1 MSAQTDF
8 RQIIIDTLDV
18 LRIEELKLKEMFKAN
33 AYKKVIQ
40 ELKNLD
46 KPVYSIEDLKDV
58 KGIGSKIKLK
68 IEEILE
74 TGKLNK
80 AEKVKETKEYSIADK
95 LLKIYGV
102 GPAKVNELINKH
114 NISSIEELRQKQ
126 DLLNDKQKIGL
137 KYYEDFLLRI
147 PRSEMDEH
155 NKYITDILQ
164 FIHKDFQVQ
173 IVGSYRRKSDSSGD
187 IDVLIT
193 HKSSKIINDPS
204 LMERIIIRALN
215 KKYTYLTDI
224 LAVGPKMCLA
234 VCKLDGYDKYRRI
247 DFLLTPAEEYPFGI
261 LYFTG
266 NDKFNVDL
274 RNRAIDMGYSLSQ
287 HGLKNTK
294 TDEFVKGLKSEEDI
308 LKFLGFKYIEPEN
321 RK

>member
-1 MSAQTDF
+1 MSSQTDF

-18 LRIEELKLKEMFKAN
+18 LRIEELKLKEIFKAN

-46 KPVYSIEDLKDV
+46 KPIYSIDDLTDI
-58 KGIGSKIKLK
+58 KGIGAKIKTK
-68 IEEILE
+68 IEEIIQ

-80 AEKVKETKEYSIADK
+80 AEKVKENKEHSIADK

-102 GPAKVNELINKH
+102 GPAKVNDLITKH
-114 NISSIEELRQKQ
+114 NISSIEELRQRQ

-137 KYYEDFLLRI
+137 KHYEDFLLRI

-155 NKYITDILQ
+155 NNYINNILK
-164 FIHKDFQVQ
+164 IISKDFEIQ
-173 IVGSYRRKSDSSGD
+173 IVGSYRRKHQDSGD

-215 KKYTYLTDI
+215 RKYTYLTDI

-234 VCKLDGYDKYRRI
+234 VCKLNGYNNYRRI
-247 DFLLTPAEEYPFGI
+247 DFLLTSPEEYPFAI

-274 RNRAIDMGYSLSQ
+274 RNRAIEMGYSLSQ
-287 HGLKNTK
+287 HGLKNVK
-294 TDEFVKGLKSEEDI
+294 TDQFVNGLESETDI
-308 LKFLGFKYIEPEN
+308 LKFLGMNYVEPEN

>member
-8 RQIIIDTLDV
+8 RQIIIDTLDI

-40 ELKNLD
+40 ELKNIN
-46 KPVYSIEDLKDV
+46 KPVYSIDDLTDV

-68 IEEILE
+68 IEEIIE
-74 TGKLNK
+74 TGKLKK
-80 AEKVKETKEYSIADK
+80 AEKVKESKEYSITDK
-95 LLKIYGV
+95 LLKIYGI
-102 GPAKVNELINKH
+102 GPSKANELINKH
-114 NISSIEELRQKQ
+114 HISSIEELREKQ

-137 KYYEDFLLRI
+137 KHYEDFLLRI

-155 NKYITDILQ
+155 YKYIFSILKY
-164 FIHKDFQVQ
+164 ISKDFEVE
-173 IVGSYRRKSDSSGD
+173 IVGSYRRLHKDSGD

-193 HKSSKIINDPS
+193 HKSSKIINDPT
-204 LMERIIIRALN
+204 LMERIIIKALN
-215 KKYTYLTDI
+215 KKFTYLTDI

-234 VCKLDGYDKYRRI
+234 VCKLPNSNHYRRI
-247 DFLLTPAEEYPFGI
+247 DFLLTSPEEYPYAL

-274 RNRAIDMGYSLSQ
+274 RNRAIEMRHSLSQ
-287 HGLKNTK
+287 HGLKNIDTN
-294 TDEFVKGLKSEEDI
+294 EMVKGLKTEKDI
-308 LKFLGFKYIEPEN
+308 LGFLKMNYVEPEN
-321 RK
+321 RT